1 LAGRSVLVL
10 LLLFHVTLE
19 PETKPEPL
27 IVNWTSLLLPA
38 VAPLGLMELIEE
50 VTVGVA
56 PR

>member
-1 LAGRSVLVL
+1 MAGRSVLVL